1 MTSEMPAGR
10 TRRDAVHEGTASL
23 TTPQQAPAES
33 NPRLDAFEL
42 MTLGWARAHAAGA
55 PILERYYEIAGDV
68 VRLRFAGDAL
78 IEPLTRAIS
87 HLETPPVDS
96 PALTVRLWDSASTG
110 IELSSLMEFVIGMV
124 WKAPFEALT
133 PRHEVR
139 GLHSERVHTTYELG
153 SGVLTMFDSLERDAV
168 YWVRHATELPYYE
181 RGAPLRT
188 LLNWW
193 LSQRGLHC
201 VHAGAVGTKDG
212 AILLT
217 GKGGSG
223 KSTTTLACLSS
234 PLAYAADDYCVV
246 STGDQPRVHSL
257 YNTGKLNGAA
267 DLERQPHFEPW
278 VVNMEQMGEQKLLMF
293 LHDHVPDQMLLSA
306 PLRAIVLPQVTE
318 RTSPV
323 LEPVSA
329 GAALKALAPTTMF
342 QLPGAAGKAML
353 SMAGL
358 VRRLPCYRLHLGT
371 DITAG
376 PAKLAELLA
385 DLARDAESTVSTNST
400 NSTTPSGA
408 AR

>member
-1 MTSEMPAGR
+1 MTSEMPVGR
-10 TRRDAVHEGTASL
+10 TRREVVHDGTAPL
-23 TTPQQAPAES
+23 TTRHGTPAES
-33 NPRLDAFEL
+33 DPRVDAFDL
-42 MTLGWARAHAAGA
+42 MTLGWARAHDAGV
-55 PILERYYEIAGDV
+55 PTLERYYEIAGAV

-78 IEPLTRAIS
+78 VEPLTRAIS

-96 PALTVRLWDSASTG
+96 PALTVRLWDSTSTG

-153 SGVLTMFDSLERDAV
+153 SGVLTMFDAHERDAV
-168 YWVRHATELPYYE
+168 YWVRDAADLPYYE

-201 VHAGAVGTKDG
+201 VHAGAVGTRDG
-212 AILLT
+212 AVLLT

-223 KSTTTLACLSS
+223 KSTTTLACLGS
-234 PLAYAADDYCVV
+234 PLAYVADDYCVI
-246 STGDQPRVHSL
+246 STGDDPRVHSL

-278 VVNMEQMGEQKLLMF
+278 VVNKEQMGEQKLLMF
-293 LHDHVPDQMLLSA
+293 LHDHVPDQMLLTA
-306 PLRAIVLPQVTE
+306 PLRAIVLPQVTQ
-318 RTSPV
+318 RTAPM

-329 GAALKALAPTTMF
+329 GVALKALAPTTMF
-342 QLPGAAGKAML
+342 QLPGAAGTAML
-353 SMAGL
+353 TMAGL
-358 VRRLPCYRLHLGT
+358 VKVLPCYRLQLAT
-371 DITAG
+371 DVAAG

-385 DLARDAESTVSTNST
+385 DLARDAESANSA
-400 NSTTPSGA
+400 SSSGA
-408 AR
+408 TP